1 MMENEDSCI
10 YCSKSLMGLNN
21 FNKRMHI
28 ETCKVRKIVDDNP
41 NKSHLELDEI
51 MVIGDNCSYCFKS
64 FKDFKSE
71 FNKRLHVK
79 CCKIKKET
87 NEEKQNMKCQT
98 KGESCLFCTKPL
110 ENLNEFNKRMHVEN
124 CKIRKSLEGAN
135 GKKDTNG
142 GHGGM
147 NNSQSSD
154 NGGHGSHGGGG
165 GIDLGDNCGY
175 CGKSFVNLSNF
186 NKRLHF
192 DHCKLK
198 KKKLGVSLNSSGGS
212 SQQQHQDSSMSMSN
226 SLNMS
231 NNSANSSS
239 IHVAHTNG
247 LSLVLGG
254 NGGNINNNNNHQNNY
269 ANLSMGSITYDLGET
284 CVFCSRSLKNLS
296 NFNKRIHIETC
307 KVKKFKIATSKM
319 RQEARKQARK
329 SSCGLKKEKESTIDL

>member
-135 GKKDTNG
+135 STKDTSQDGNG
-142 GHGGM
+142 SL
-147 NNSQSSD
+147 NSSQSSQS
-154 NGGHGSHGGGG
+154 GQ
-165 GIDLGDNCGY
+165 GIELGDNCGY

-198 KKKLGVSLNSSGGS
+198 KKKLTCGS
-212 SQQQHQDSSMSMSN
+212 QQQQQQQQHQQVDSSMTMVT
-226 SLNMS
+226 LA
-231 NNSANSSS
+231 NNTATPIHITHANGSVGVV
-239 IHVAHTNG
+239 VAAAN
-247 LSLVLGG
+247 GG
-254 NGGNINNNNNHQNNY
+254 NGASAGNVNQQNNY
-269 ANLSMGSITYDLGET
+269 ASLSMGSITYDLGET

-307 KVKKFKIATSKM
+307 KVKKFKIASAKM
-319 RQEARKQARK
+319 RQEARKAARK
-329 SSCGLKKEKESTIDL
+329 NGLKKEKESTINL